1 MNYEKV
7 ILELMTRIQA
17 LEEQVAELLK
27 NENSREIVEVSK
39 MSTEDIRNYIKT
51 LKDKARKEG
60 KTFLVLRSGDIHKE
74 LELKNYMPDKSLLML
89 NHKGIKKVSKRIKK
103 FKKFIVENNYN
114 EITITQLIEN

>member
-7 ILELMTRIQA
+7 ILELMTRIQV

-74 LELKNYMPDKSLLML
+74 LELKNYMPSVCNAMRQSMCSGDLILHTTPSG
-89 NHKGIKKVSKRIKK
+89 NSSTI
-103 FKKFIVENNYN
+103 
-114 EITITQLIEN
+114 EIEYKL